1 MEKHWT
7 DVLESLDLSGNKYS
21 QFGEE
26 VVVQFIL
33 DNIPQA
39 KKPYYLV
46 DIGAGG
52 YGGTISNSRRFLE
65 EGAEG
70 LLFDMD
76 GSEGTI
82 KEFITPFNI
91 VDLLKKYNSNIE
103 FDFLNLDIDSF
114 DYDVLESILKE
125 YIPRVVCAEFNG
137 CLEPTSRVKL
147 NYEEGYTWDNT
158 DKYGFSLQAGIDLF
172 EKYGYAAV
180 LNQKETNI
188 FAVRKDYL
196 PKGFKKEI
204 IGKKQQYHRHNPNA
218 EWITV

>member
-7 DVLESLDLSGNKYS
+7 DELETLDLSDKKHS
-21 QFGEE
+21 QFGEPIIVE
-26 VVVQFIL
+26 HIL
-33 DNIPQA
+33 NRLGCLQER
-39 KKPYYLV
+39 YLV

-52 YGGTISNSRRFLE
+52 AGRGLSNSRYFLE
-65 EGAEG
+65 KGWNG

-91 VDLLKKYNSNIE
+91 VHILKSNSCPIG

-114 DYDVLESILKE
+114 DYDVLEAILKE
-125 YIPRVVCAEFNG
+125 YLPRVVCAEFNG
-137 CLEPTSRVKL
+137 TLDPKSKVKL
-147 NYEEGYTWDNT
+147 EYEEGYTWDGSS
-158 DKYGFSLQAGIDLF
+158 KYGFSLQAGIDLF
-172 EKYGYAAV
+172 EKYGYTVV

-188 FAVRKDYL
+188 FAVRKEYL

-204 IGKKQQYHRHNPNA
+204 KGVKTQYHRHNPNA
-218 EWITV
+218 KWINL